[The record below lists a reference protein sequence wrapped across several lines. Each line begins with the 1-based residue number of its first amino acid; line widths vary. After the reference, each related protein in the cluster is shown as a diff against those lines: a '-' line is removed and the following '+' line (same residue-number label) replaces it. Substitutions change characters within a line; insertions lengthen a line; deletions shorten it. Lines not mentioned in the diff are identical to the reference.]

1 VQEECRAR
9 LRRAGDEGFIGDL
22 LRNEARACPGGG
34 LGGLGGLGGAGGDK
48 GRGPHE
54 CVFVLH
60 RFCTDLEEYYVS
72 VAKANFHLSTHL
84 PHLLLPYL

>member
-1 VQEECRAR
+1 V
-9 LRRAGDEGFIGDL
+9 
-22 LRNEARACPGGG
+22 PGSGRGG
-34 LGGLGGLGGAGGDK
+34 LGGVGGDK
-48 GRGPHE
+48 RPWARE

-84 PHLLLPYL
+84 SHLLLPYL